1 MGFTTS
7 SPLPWPACLSAEL
20 ERMRQGRWQQAPIS
34 DTMEDHG
41 RSGCP
46 AFKEV
51 SKYYFSWQWFPP
63 CNCRCLPNCSLDPER
78 TSPVAASGLS
88 LAWCV
93 LPWMRTWIWK
103 TDIIWRKRVVDHAQP
118 CDQQFFSAV
127 MTKKCKLDLKLAVWK
142 SQQSCTV
149 EILTGNFGNNIS
161 YIDMHRNVTLKTL
174 FVPKPDKMFIHL
186 VTGSNSH
193 VLAFSANVI

>member
-1 MGFTTS
+1 MFYLYPSTI
-7 SPLPWPACLSAEL
+7 LL
-20 ERMRQGRWQQAPIS
+20 
-34 DTMEDHG
+34 DHG

-51 SKYYFSWQWFPP
+51 SKYYFSWQWFLP
-63 CNCRCLPNCSLDPER
+63 CNCRCLPNCSLDPEQ

-88 LAWCV
+88 LAWCM
-93 LPWMRTWIWK
+93 LPWTRTWIWK
-103 TDIIWRKRVVDHAQP
+103 TYHLKKEGGWP
-118 CDQQFFSAV
+118 CSALWSV
-127 MTKKCKLDLKLAVWK
+127 IFLSCMTKKCKLDLKLAVWK
-142 SQQSCTV
+142 SQRSCTV
-149 EILTGNFGNNIS
+149 EILTGNLGNNI
-161 YIDMHRNVTLKTL
+161 YHIDMHRNVILKTL